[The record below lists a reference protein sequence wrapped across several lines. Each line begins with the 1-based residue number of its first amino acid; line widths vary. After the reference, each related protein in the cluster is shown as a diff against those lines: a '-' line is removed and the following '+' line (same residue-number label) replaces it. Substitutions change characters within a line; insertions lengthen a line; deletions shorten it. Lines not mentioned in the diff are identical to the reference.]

1 MMKCWRCGRELG
13 SICISKSTAATMW
26 LWVHQRI
33 EQQEECRRLC
43 DQDGDAYP
51 PNLLDGI
58 ESFRR
63 MLREIEAYQKERGW
77 KQ

>member
-1 MMKCWRCGRELG
+1 
-13 SICISKSTAATMW
+13 MW